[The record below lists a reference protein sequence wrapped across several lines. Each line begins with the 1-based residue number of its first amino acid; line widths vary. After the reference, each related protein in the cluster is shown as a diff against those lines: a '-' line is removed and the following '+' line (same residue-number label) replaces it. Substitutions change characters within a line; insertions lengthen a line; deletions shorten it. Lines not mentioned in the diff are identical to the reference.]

1 MNCQQ
6 ANELL
11 IEYLD
16 GRLDADRRAQVES
29 HLATCVACRERVA
42 EFRALSALLEEWQ
55 PEGPSPAFDTRLAER
70 IESSTASWRPAWL
83 QPAYLAVVAAVVLIV
98 VGLMLWSRPGIEQRS
113 AVAVKT
119 TPAAPQA
126 NVQARE
132 PQSELSQEERI
143 QLLENLAVLENA
155 QTLEDLDV
163 LSEMGPPKA
172 KKKL

>member
-6 ANELL
+6 CNEYLV
-11 IEYLD
+11 EYLD
-16 GRLDADRRAQVES
+16 RRLESGRHDEVEN
-29 HLATCVACRERVA
+29 HLATCVACRERAA

-55 PEGPSPAFDTRLAER
+55 PREPSPAFDARLAEK
-70 IESSTASWRPAWL
+70 IESSTVSWWRGWF
-83 QPAYLAVVAAVVLIV
+83 QPAYIAAVAMFVLMV
-98 VGLMLWSRPGIEQRS
+98 VGLMVWSRPGIEQRQP
-113 AVAVKT
+113 VAIKT
-119 TPAAPQA
+119 TPATPQA

-132 PQSELSQEERI
+132 LRSELSEDEEI

-163 LSEMGPPKA
+163 LSEIGPAKA